1 LATDQGLQ
9 IKIELTRQGKTQRW
23 LVNEL
28 KERGLT
34 TVDAQLLSKIL
45 KNKYPW
51 QTGLVCEVIAAAND
65 ILGITEKSD
74 AESA

>member
-45 KNKYPW
+45 KGKYPW
-51 QTGLVCEVIAAAND
+51 KTGLVCEVIATANG
-65 ILGITEKSD
+65 ILGIAEKTD